1 LRDFLRRRVPSFTKV
16 LLVESGPRQLF
27 DRFIPFLYER
37 YGQDV
42 QIDLVTCF
50 SGVPEGFRGTVYRV
64 ADYSGPAARQRLYD
78 ELTARGYPLVG
89 IICSA
94 NPIMT
99 KWKWMLAAKLPSK
112 VFVINEN
119 GDFFWLDRGHW
130 RNILHFVLFRAGMT
144 GSAAVPTLARLLFFP
159 LTLAFLL
166 LYAGAVHLRR
176 FVRLAV
182 SGPRHQS

>member
-1 LRDFLRRRVPSFTKV
+1 MRDFFRRRVPPFTRV
-16 LLVESGPRQLF
+16 LLVESGPRHLF

-37 YGQDV
+37 YGQHV
-42 QIDLVTCF
+42 EIDLVTCF
-50 SGVPEGFRGTVYRV
+50 SGVPEGFRGSVFRV

-78 ELTARGYPLVG
+78 ELGARAYPLVG

-99 KWKWMLAAKLPSK
+99 KWKWALAAKLSSK

-159 LTLAFLL
+159 LTLAYLL
-166 LYAGAVHLRR
+166 LYAAVVHLRR
-176 FVRLAV
+176 LVRIAMARPH
-182 SGPRHQS
+182 SHS